1 MQPKRKKNVNNVK
14 KEILLKEYEEAVSYL
29 RIAEQNFEYA
39 SPEFFE
45 VANQELTLAR
55 LKNDMVLKKMK
66 ACNLM

>member
-1 MQPKRKKNVNNVK
+1 MKNKSVVSSE
-14 KEILLKEYEEAVSYL
+14 KEILLKEYEEAISHL

>member
-1 MQPKRKKNVNNVK
+1 MKNKSVVSSE
-14 KEILLKEYEEAVSYL
+14 KEILLKEYEEAVSLL

>member
-1 MQPKRKKNVNNVK
+1 MKNKSVVSSE
-14 KEILLKEYEEAVSYL
+14 KEILLKEYEEAVSLL

-55 LKNDMVLKKMK
+55 LKKDMVLKKMK

>member
-1 MQPKRKKNVNNVK
+1 MKNKDNILSE
-14 KEILLKEYEEAVSYL
+14 KELLLKEYEEAFSLL

-45 VANQELTLAR
+45 VANQELTVAR
-55 LKNDMVLKKMK
+55 LKNDAILKKMK

>member
-1 MQPKRKKNVNNVK
+1 MSNKNIMPS
-14 KEILLKEYEEAVSYL
+14 ERELLLKEYEEAVSLL

-45 VANQELTLAR
+45 VANQELTVAR
-55 LKNDMVLKKMK
+55 LKNDAILKKMR

>member
-1 MQPKRKKNVNNVK
+1 MTNKNIMPS
-14 KEILLKEYEEAVSYL
+14 ERELLLREYEEAVSYL

>member
-1 MQPKRKKNVNNVK
+1 MKNKNVVPSE
-14 KEILLKEYEEAVSYL
+14 KEILLKEYEEAISLL

-66 ACNLM
+66 ACNLI

>member
-1 MQPKRKKNVNNVK
+1 MKNKNVVPSE
-14 KEILLKEYEEAVSYL
+14 KEILLKEYEEAISLL

>member
-1 MQPKRKKNVNNVK
+1 MKNKNVVSSE
-14 KEILLKEYEEAVSYL
+14 KEILLKEYEEAVSLL

-55 LKNDMVLKKMK
+55 LKKDMVLKKMK